1 MKTLIWAMTYRP
13 LPKYLTIQPSKI
25 DGLGLFTLKDIP
37 MGECLGITHVED
49 YITKKLHRTP
59 LGGFI
64 NHAKD
69 SNLQRVEVQRYHYIF
84 TRDHIA
90 AGTELTLRYEWY
102 EPKEEEE

>member
-64 NHAKD
+64 N
-69 SNLQRVEVQRYHYIF
+69 YIF

>member
-13 LPKYLTIQPSKI
+13 LPKHLTIQPSKI

-49 YITKKLHRTP
+49 YVTKKLHRTP

-64 NHAKD
+64 NHAED
-69 SNLQRVEVQRYHYIF
+69 SNLQRVEIQRYHYIF
-84 TRDHIA
+84 TRDFIA

-102 EPKEEEE
+102 KPMEEE